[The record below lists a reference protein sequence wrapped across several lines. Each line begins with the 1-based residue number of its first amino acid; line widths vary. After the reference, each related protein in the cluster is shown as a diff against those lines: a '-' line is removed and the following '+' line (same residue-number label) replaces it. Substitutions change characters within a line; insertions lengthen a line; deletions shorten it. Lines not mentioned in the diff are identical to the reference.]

1 MLELLTILTLCTL
14 IYFLV
19 RKVAKKRRGNAQ
31 PTRTATGVDAWIAGE
46 VARIVA
52 KKLALSRDDVNRSM
66 GGDPD
71 AEIVSACERVVSRVE
86 VVYERIAGASLEVR
100 ADVHFEDG
108 TQQRVSKSV
117 TEAEL
122 PASVRE
128 ELAKSG
134 ASQLHRG
141 WSFPWAD

>member
-19 RKVAKKRRGNAQ
+19 RKVARKRRGEAKT
-31 PTRTATGVDAWIAGE
+31 TRTATGVDAWIAGE
-46 VARIVA
+46 VAKIVA
-52 KKLALSRDDVNRSM
+52 KKLALSREDVNRSM

-71 AEIVSACERVVSRVE
+71 ADIVSAVERVVSRVE
-86 VVYERIAGASLEVR
+86 VVYERVPGGQLEVR

-108 TQQRVSKSV
+108 TRERASKTV
-117 TEAEL
+117 ADAEL
-122 PASVRE
+122 PLSVRE
-128 ELAKSG
+128 ELSRNG